1 MISNFNEVEKSLK
14 RCLKEKISITT
25 ATVVGFLIAGTV
37 AFGVDYATNE
47 AFSKAVEEKLNNQY
61 GIKLEEGGNLTGI
74 KYEFEF
80 KGEPSA
86 IRRLIT
92 VTGGKTTLDKDTKL
106 STSEGMTL
114 LNIVGEDKN
123 GITEV
128 ISEATLINNN
138 SSLKEEDEYYWRP
151 TVIVNANYGNTSFT
165 NSGTITKE
173 GHPEY
178 NCAIDL
184 SSGQGYTSTFTNIGT
199 INGLIK
205 SDSNKDKDTELEKQL
220 GDIIIN
226 LKDSSRINGE
236 FSFAGGGT
244 RTINIDNNKD
254 DLTINNTTDNDTYVR
269 TNNSDI
275 TLSGKIQSK
284 GTTVELSN
292 RDGDNTLTN
301 YADIIGKTGI
311 GVADTEQ
318 DTNPEAK
325 NRTVTI
331 KNN

>member
-37 AFGVDYATNE
+37 AFGGGIYDNE
-47 AFSKAVEEKLNNQY
+47 SFKKEIDEIIENPNQY
-61 GIKLEEGGNLTGI
+61 GLSLNENTSFEGVEYKFDRDASI
-74 KYEFEF
+74 
-80 KGEPSA
+80 
-86 IRRLIT
+86 IQRLIT

-106 STSEGMTL
+106 STDKGMTL

-165 NSGTITKE
+165 NSGIITKE

-184 SSGQGYTSTFTNIGT
+184 SARKNYTSTFTNTGT

-205 SDSNKDKDTELEKQL
+205 SDEDVTGK
-220 GDIIIN
+220 IVIN
-226 LKDSSRINGE
+226 LKDS
-236 FSFAGGGT
+236 
-244 RTINIDNNKD
+244 
-254 DLTINNTTDNDTYVR
+254 
-269 TNNSDI
+269 
-275 TLSGKIQSK
+275 
-284 GTTVELSN
+284 
-292 RDGDNTLTN
+292 
-301 YADIIGKTGI
+301 
-311 GVADTEQ
+311 
-318 DTNPEAK
+318 
-325 NRTVTI
+325 
-331 KNN
+331 